1 MASFHR
7 NPLERRTVL
16 RGLGACLSL
25 PLLEA
30 MFPSSLRAAPSQY
43 RPLAQSLGRHPR
55 AIFCYVPNGVNILDW
70 MPKGTGSDFELSP
83 TLEVLAAHRQDL
95 SVLTGLGHPNSRGGH
110 SGADTWLTGADLTA
124 VPGKQ
129 YANTISAD
137 QLMAEKHGAQTR
149 FPSLQLS
156 DGSGTGSAGHSH
168 TLSFD
173 RKGTPLPAENSPQ
186 RLFERLF
193 VPDGDD
199 SKAATLRRYA
209 EKKSI
214 LDSIASDAK
223 ALEAKLGTADKAKLE
238 EYFTSVRETE
248 LRVARMESWIDV
260 PKPEVES
267 QHLQLSSQPGNGHD
281 RPMWID
287 VMMELSYLA
296 FVTDTTRV
304 ITFEWSREAGGFGGG
319 GENHHELSHHGGD
332 AGMLKS
338 LAKIDRFHLERLGRF
353 LNFLKET
360 QEADSQMLDS
370 TMVMFGS
377 GMNSG
382 EGGAHSPKNLPL
394 LLAGGKSLGLKHGQ
408 HLAHDQENH
417 PPLSNVL
424 LTMIQKMEVETPTFQ
439 DATGTLNG
447 LA

>member
-1 MASFHR
+1 MNPLSHR
-7 NPLERRTVL
+7 LLERRTVL

-30 MFPSSLRAAPSQY
+30 MLPSSLAAPSKY
-43 RPLAQSLGRHPR
+43 RPLAKSLGRHPR
-55 AIFCYVPNGVNILDW
+55 SIFCYVPNGVNILEW
-70 MPKGTGSDFELSP
+70 MPKNSGSKYELSP
-83 TLEVLAAHRQDL
+83 TLKSLAAHRNNF
-95 SVLTGLGHPNSRGGH
+95 SVLTGLGHPHSKGGH
-110 SGADTWLTGADLTA
+110 SGADTWLTGADLAA

-137 QLMAEKHGAQTR
+137 QIMAAKHGAETR

-173 RKGTPLPAENSPQ
+173 RRGTPLPAENSPQ

-193 VPDGDD
+193 VPDGAD
-199 SKAATLRRYA
+199 SKKETLRRYA

-214 LDSIASDAK
+214 LDSITDDAK
-223 ALEAKLGTADKAKLE
+223 ALEAKLGKTDKEKLD

-248 LRVARMESWIDV
+248 RRVERMESWIDV
-260 PKPEVES
+260 PKPEIDAT
-267 QHLQLSSQPGNGHD
+267 HLQLGSQPRNGHD

-287 VMMELSYLA
+287 VMMELNYLS

-332 AGMLKS
+332 AGMLKK
-338 LAKIDRFHLERLGRF
+338 LATIDRFHLERLGRF
-353 LNFLKET
+353 LTFLEET
-360 QEADSQMLDS
+360 QEDDSTMLDS

-394 LLAGGKSLGLKHGQ
+394 LVAGGKDLGLKHGH
-408 HLAHDQENH
+408 HLAHDQDDH

-424 LTMIQKMEVETPTFQ
+424 LSMIQKMDVETASFQ
-439 DATGTLNG
+439 DSTGTLNG
-447 LA
+447 LV